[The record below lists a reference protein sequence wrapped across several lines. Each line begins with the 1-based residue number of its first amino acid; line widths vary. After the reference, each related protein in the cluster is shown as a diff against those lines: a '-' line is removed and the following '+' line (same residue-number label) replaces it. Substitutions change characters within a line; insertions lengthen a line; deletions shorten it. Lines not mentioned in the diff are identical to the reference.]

1 MESSNQEAGVDLAS
15 DQPCQEK
22 EKPSKIY
29 QCKFCDKKFSCPRAL
44 GGHQTTHRI
53 EREQGMKE
61 KLTGNAGNEA
71 NAKQCKF
78 CDKKFAC
85 PRALG
90 GHQTLHRDERAHAKK
105 VKLTA
110 NAVEEANRGQATS
123 STMLDEVTSNLTCVQ
138 EAEEEKRGLVTI
150 NFLLSDSRFA
160 QEEED
165 RERAATTTDEAASNS
180 GRVREMEKEY
190 IELDL
195 TLRL

>member
-1 MESSNQEAGVDLAS
+1 MESSNQEPGVVAS

-29 QCKFCDKKFSCPRAL
+29 QCKFCDKKFSCSRAL

-53 EREQGMKE
+53 EREQSMKE

-78 CDKKFAC
+78 CEKKFAC

-90 GHQTLHRDERAHAKK
+90 GHQTLHRDERAQAKK
-105 VKLTA
+105 AKLTA
-110 NAVEEANRGQATS
+110 NAVEEANRGQAA
-123 STMLDEVTSNLTCVQ
+123 MLDEVTSNLTCVQ
-138 EAEEEKRGLVTI
+138 EEEEEEKRELVTI
-150 NFLLSDSRFA
+150 NFILSDSRFA
-160 QEEED
+160 QEED
-165 RERAATTTDEAASNS
+165 REQAMTIDETASDS
-180 GRVREMEKEY
+180 RPVQETEKEY
-190 IELDL
+190 EELDL